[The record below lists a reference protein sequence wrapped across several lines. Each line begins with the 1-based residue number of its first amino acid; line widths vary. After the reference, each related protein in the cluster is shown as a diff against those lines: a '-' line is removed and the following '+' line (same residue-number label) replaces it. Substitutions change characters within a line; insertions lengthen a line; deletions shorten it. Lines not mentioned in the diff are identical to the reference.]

1 MTPTNRSSDV
11 SPNPLDSVP
20 AAGAME
26 VDSAV
31 KKNISMKDALAAL
44 EKEIYGLMVKI
55 AMAGSKPCSVVDS
68 WKSILMVK
76 RSDFQELTELGTLMS
91 SGGLFGG
98 CYSSDHDFY
107 GSG

>member
-26 VDSAV
+26 VDSAA
-31 KKNISMKDALAAL
+31 KSISMKDALAAL
-44 EKEIYGLMVKI
+44 EKEISGLMVKI
-55 AMAGSKPCSVVDS
+55 AMAGSKPRSVVDS